1 MITTQE
7 IYAHLNT
14 MTKDELLQLNNAVVH
29 EVKWKRKQETA
40 DKKKTLKVG
49 MRVWWDGKKGFN
61 TGMITD
67 IRITKADVIA
77 DDGARYE
84 CPITMLN
91 ELVIK
96 VTVKKTPEFNPA
108 TGEFE

>member
-77 DDGARYE
+77 DEGTRYE
-84 CPITMLN
+84 CPIAMLN
-91 ELVIK
+91 ELVIN
-96 VTVKKTPEFNPA
+96 VTVKKTPEFNTA

>member
-1 MITTQE
+1 MISTQE

-49 MRVWWDGKKGFN
+49 MRVWWDGKKGYN

-67 IRITKADVIA
+67 MRITKADVIA

-91 ELVIK
+91 KLVIK
-96 VTVKKTPEFNPA
+96 ATVKKTPEFNPA